1 MPTGPAT
8 GPLAQATVETAPTAV
23 LIVGAGPTGLTLA
36 CDLARRGVPARVI
49 EQSATLFPGARGKG
63 VQPRTRE
70 VFDDLGI
77 GPAIARFG
85 GPYPLMQRWRGRQRL
100 EEWDMLDRAEPH
112 EGSPYR
118 ETWMVPQWRTQEVL
132 YERLREL
139 GGSVEF
145 RTRLTGFHQDA
156 HGVSATLARPSGPDE
171 TVRAAYVIAADG
183 GRSTVRRLTGVA
195 MSGHTVDPLP
205 ILVADVRLAASHDAA
220 SNPAFDTGGTVT
232 PASDEAG
239 AAGSA
244 DETAGPGGAE
254 AAEGSERLTAARI
267 DRDHWHVWS
276 EDQDGST
283 ALCPLAGTDTFQFL
297 AQFDDPDTVPDT
309 TPDAVRRLLA
319 ERTSLPASAVREVL
333 WASEFRPRAAMAER
347 FRIGRVFLLGD
358 AAHVH
363 SPAGGQG
370 LNTSVQDTYNLGWKL
385 EQVLRHGAHESL
397 LDTYEEERLPIAAE
411 VLGLSTRLHRGRPL
425 DEAGG
430 GVRMGSDTHQLTLS
444 YAGGW
449 LAVDRRAPRPA
460 PDSDV
465 LRPGDRAPN
474 ARCVDAAGK
483 EFTLFDAFQ
492 GPHFTLLDFR
502 TAHDLPDAPTPPDR
516 PATQSEPS
524 ETASPTSATATS
536 ATALTPAAGP
546 PTPPEPT
553 PAHHHDQAPL
563 RHIVIRHASAHAQQR
578 YGNAVFLIRPDG
590 YIGLITDDPSD
601 VPDYLTRIR
610 RGRPATTA
618 PGADHGAAPHVAR
631 GATPGAGRDA
641 TVGTDRTVER
651 ASGAPASR

>member
-8 GPLAQATVETAPTAV
+8 GPSAQATAETAPTAV

-49 EQSATLFPGARGKG
+49 EQSAALFPGARGKG
-63 VQPRTRE
+63 IQPRTRE
-70 VFDDLGI
+70 IFDDLGI

-85 GPYPLMQRWRGRQRL
+85 GPYPLMQRWRGSQRL
-100 EEWDMLDRAEPH
+100 EEWDMLDRSEPH

-156 HGVSATLARPSGPDE
+156 HGVSATVVRPSGPDE

-195 MSGHTVDPLP
+195 MSGHTVDPMP

-220 SNPAFDTGGTVT
+220 SAPGGTVT

-244 DETAGPGGAE
+244 DETAGPGGAD
-254 AAEGSERLTAARI
+254 AAAGSEWLTAAQI

-297 AQFDDPDTVPDT
+297 AQFDDPDAAPDT

-319 ERTSLPASAVREVL
+319 ERTSLPASAVRDVL
-333 WASEFRPRAAMAER
+333 WASDFRPRAAMAER

-370 LNTSVQDTYNLGWKL
+370 LNTSVQDAYNLGWKL
-385 EQVLRHGAHESL
+385 EQVLRHGAQESL

-449 LAVDRRAPRPA
+449 LAVDRRAPRPG
-460 PDSDV
+460 PGSDA

-474 ARCVDAAGK
+474 ARCVDAAGQ
-483 EFTLFDAFQ
+483 EFALFDALQ

-502 TAHDLPDAPTPPDR
+502 TAHDLPDAPVPPD
-516 PATQSEPS
+516 PPVTQSASS
-524 ETASPTSATATS
+524 ETAPRTAAAGTT
-536 ATALTPAAGP
+536 TAPAAGP

-553 PAHHHDQAPL
+553 PTDHHDQAPL

-578 YGNAVFLIRPDG
+578 YGKAVFLIRPDG
-590 YIGLITDDPSD
+590 YIGLITNDPSD
-601 VPDYLTRIR
+601 VTGYLTRVR
-610 RGRPATTA
+610 HGRPATTA

-631 GATPGAGRDA
+631 GATPEAGRETTA
-641 TVGTDRTVER
+641 GADRTAER
-651 ASGAPASR
+651 ASHTPASR